1 MIIFTKSYIHMT
13 KKYLGGQSQM
23 KDLDYCL
30 TLPYKLEIIPN
41 TEDSGFVARYPKLP
55 GGITCSDTIEA
66 VTTNAIDAKKRG

>member
-1 MIIFTKSYIHMT
+1 
-13 KKYLGGQSQM
+13 M

-66 VTTNAIDAKKRG
+66 ITTNAIYAKKRG